1 MILNSLHSHLLR
13 IIGLSRAKVIRITA
27 KADGSGA
34 EVFYKWSHRQV
45 GWFPRPCPPGCA
57 NTAKRMFK
65 HSDPRQGHVRS
76 FEAVPYTEH
85 GRRQEYR
92 YNVKYF
98 GGDVKT
104 FDLRC
109 PSLPFS
115 MSREDLL
122 KRIGY
127 VSQQRFHKSYFK
139 TQPTVL
145 SNIKRILRHRQMYGA
160 KMPSW
165 TRFFQQNMPQHVDDH
180 DFQPFQSP
188 LVRIV
193 EDHGGPIQVRL

>member
-1 MILNSLHSHLLR
+1 MLPP
-13 IIGLSRAKVIRITA
+13 GLTRAKVIRITA
-27 KADGSGA
+27 KADGSGP
-34 EVFYKWSHRQV
+34 EVLYKWSHRQV

-57 NTAKRMFK
+57 NIAKVMFK

-76 FEAVPYTEH
+76 FEAVPYTDY

-98 GGDVKT
+98 GGDIKS
-104 FDLRC
+104 FDLKS

-127 VSQQRFHKSYFK
+127 VTRQRFDKSYFK
-139 TQPTVL
+139 TLPTVL
-145 SNIKRILRHRQMYGA
+145 SNVKRILRHRQLYAA

-165 TRFFQQNMPQHVDDH
+165 TRFFQQDMPQHVDDN
-180 DFQPFQSP
+180 DFQPFDSP
-188 LVRIV
+188 LLRIV
-193 EDHGGPIQVRL
+193 EDHGGPIQV